1 MNERDYEG
9 SYACGKDEHNKLQA
23 FHDLKVNANLG
34 GYRDVLRNL
43 VDYEAGKTIFAI
55 AMGIILK
62 SNNKQTTLF

>member
-1 MNERDYEG
+1 MRKIKVLNL
-9 SYACGKDEHNKLQA
+9 YACLG
-23 FHDLKVNANLG
+23 LG